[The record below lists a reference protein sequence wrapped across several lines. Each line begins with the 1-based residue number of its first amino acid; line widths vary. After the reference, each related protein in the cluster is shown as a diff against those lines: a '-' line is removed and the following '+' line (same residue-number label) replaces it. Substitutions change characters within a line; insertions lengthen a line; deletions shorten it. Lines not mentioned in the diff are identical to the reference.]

1 MRKNQKDRERERE
14 LLRGRENRETLLPG
28 RFLWFCV
35 GTMGKEEESVAAAAA
50 AAAAVATRLGNAKLF
65 LREDYEAVDP
75 NLPGLLR
82 VLRDRGAGECSH
94 KHGTFYE
101 HLLHVYR
108 MLKLWDAPNPVALC
122 GLFHSAYSNSY
133 VNLAIFEPNV
143 ERRTVCVALFPK
155 NNDKNCVCVSLS
167 VHVSIRL
174 SVCFSRALSL
184 YVSLCLSISMCISL
198 YVCACLSVSLYL
210 SLHVSQHISSLFSMW
225 KRFVLQTFVVY

>member
-1 MRKNQKDRERERE
+1 
-14 LLRGRENRETLLPG
+14 
-28 RFLWFCV
+28 
-35 GTMGKEEESVAAAAA
+35 MGKEDESVAAAAA
-50 AAAAVATRLGNAKLF
+50 AAATRLGNAKLF

-75 NLPGLLR
+75 NLPALLR

-143 ERRTVCVALFPK
+143 ERRKVCVALFPK
-155 NNDKNCVCVSLS
+155 NNDKNSLCVSVCISLCPCLYTSLCVSRSLS
-167 VHVSIRL
+167 V
-174 SVCFSRALSL
+174 
-184 YVSLCLSISMCISL
+184 
-198 YVCACLSVSLYL
+198 CLSVSLNLSVYLFSLCLFTVSTCLSVSLLYL
-210 SLHVSQHISSLFSMW
+210 SLHVSQHLSSLFSMW
-225 KRFVLQTFVVY
+225 KGSVLQTFCCVSSVKSIVVLIIYRNSWNRSVRKWGTK

>member
-1 MRKNQKDRERERE
+1 
-14 LLRGRENRETLLPG
+14 
-28 RFLWFCV
+28 
-35 GTMGKEEESVAAAAA
+35 MGKEEESVAAAAA
-50 AAAAVATRLGNAKLF
+50 PPAAAAAAATRLGNARLF

-75 NLPGLLR
+75 NLPALLR

-143 ERRTVCVALFPK
+143 ERSKVCVALFPK
-155 NNDKNCVCVSLS
+155 NNDKNSLCPCLYMSLCVTPSL
-167 VHVSIRL
+167 
-174 SVCFSRALSL
+174 
-184 YVSLCLSISMCISL
+184 SLCLSVYFSL
-198 YVCACLSVSLYL
+198 CFCMSLN
-210 SLHVSQHISSLFSMW
+210 I
-225 KRFVLQTFVVY
+225 